1 MPVCE
6 LLNPIGWLGPE
17 MSRTQETYLP
27 GLIVGWRT
35 GWFYNLLRT
44 PSCGAGCHS
53 CLPGLSCLRII
64 VKMIIKTQALMNRNS
79 DDYNQVNLY
88 KLLQSL
94 ALLLLLDGEPL
105 EVEFQFQFLKVTLIA
120 TTV

>member
-1 MPVCE
+1 
-6 LLNPIGWLGPE
+6 
-17 MSRTQETYLP
+17 
-27 GLIVGWRT
+27 
-35 GWFYNLLRT
+35 
-44 PSCGAGCHS
+44 
-53 CLPGLSCLRII
+53 
-64 VKMIIKTQALMNRNS
+64 MNRNS

-120 TTV
+120 TTL